1 MAGQIDNKTREIL
14 EQRRATALKKQ
25 VALRRA
31 LAQQKQDV
39 LRRELAAQGQESDV
53 QIGTGVADQA
63 MNLDELIA
71 QKAKERRQS
80 MQPDTGMVEQPA
92 PGGSSTNS
100 EAVSD
105 LRDKGRALMTGVA
118 DGASFGFGDNIA
130 AGIGGMGSALRGQ
143 GFSRG
148 YEDTLGIA
156 REGMARD
163 KQDNPMLY
171 GSGNIAGATG
181 QALLGAPLATG
192 AKMIG
197 TAVRGG
203 AIGAV
208 EGGLHGGGQADG
220 QDVLENAGWGVGIG
234 GLAGAAVPG
243 LVGGAGA
250 LKNAVKDPVT
260 GVIDGMLGRAN
271 KGKANRAIFKT
282 LQSSGKKQ
290 DDIAA
295 MLSRAAQE
303 GQPEYRMMDAL
314 GVAGQRQAS
323 GIARNGG
330 DAATEIAEFLEKRQ
344 LGQGERVGGFI
355 DDAFGTKGTTAA
367 QTRDSLTSARG
378 QAADTAYDAARGNAA
393 PVDVRGAL
401 GVIDKRIG
409 GMEGA
414 GITGDSIDGRL
425 AHYRS
430 RLAGSGKGLGDD
442 VSSAELSDFDRVLG
456 VKQDLYDEIQNLRPG
471 TNIRR
476 ELGKLYGELDGALE
490 GSSNMYRTANDGFRE
505 ASKVIGAV
513 DDGAMMA
520 SRGRA
525 ADNVPAFQSMN
536 PEMQGAARIGYGDDL
551 LKRIEAATTPTSNR
565 AKALQSFKREAEAD
579 AMTIDPRLYRDRLGR
594 EDEMWN
600 TQNRAL
606 GGSRTADNLADQGA
620 MDGLAGGAMGAGR
633 SALNFQFGD
642 ALAKMADTLGPLAKG
657 QNEATRRLIAEALM
671 SSDPAKALA
680 PALRQQRGSE
690 ATRRMIESMMR
701 QPGRESIEG
710 LNPLR

>member
-1 MAGQIDNKTREIL
+1 MTREERARDL
-14 EQRRATALKKQ
+14 RRRQLAARISATAP
-25 VALRRA
+25 
-31 LAQQKQDV
+31 
-39 LRRELAAQGQESDV
+39 
-53 QIGTGVADQA
+53 TGGV
-63 MNLDELIA
+63 
-71 QKAKERRQS
+71 
-80 MQPDTGMVEQPA
+80 
-92 PGGSSTNS
+92 STNS
-100 EAVSD
+100 EAVGE

-130 AGIGGMGSALRGQ
+130 AGIGGMGSAMRGQ

-220 QDVLENAGWGVGIG
+220 QDVLKNSLTGAGIG
-234 GLAGAAVPG
+234 GIVGAAAPVA
-243 LVGGAGA
+243 VGAAGSI
-250 LKNAVKDPVT
+250 KNAIKDPVT
-260 GVIDGMLGRAN
+260 GVIDGMFNIAN
-271 KGKANRAIFKT
+271 KGKANRAISKT

-330 DAATEIAEFLEKRQ
+330 DAATEIAEFLDKRQ

-367 QTRDSLTSARG
+367 QTRDSLTSARRT
-378 QAADTAYDAARGNAA
+378 TADAAYGAA
-393 PVDVRGAL
+393 EAGAKPVDVRDTVSMLDDTIGKMTNSGIEPPAVVAEYQAIRNKIAGA
-401 GVIDKRIG
+401 
-409 GMEGA
+409 MP
-414 GITGDSIDGRL
+414 DG
-425 AHYRS
+425 S
-430 RLAGSGKGLGDD
+430 PTT
-442 VSSAELSDFDRVLG
+442 LSDYNSLVGIWKEVRDKVDKSYVSG
-456 VKQDLYDEIQNLRPG
+456 
-471 TNIRR
+471 
-476 ELGKLYGELDGALE
+476 DGAIGEALKPIRDSLE
-490 GSSNMYRTANDGFRE
+490 AQISAASDGFRGARAGYRE

-513 DDGAMMA
+513 DDGAMMS

-551 LKRIEAATTPTSNR
+551 LNKMERVTAPTSNR
-565 AKALQSFKREAEAD
+565 AKPLQSFKREAESD
-579 AMTIDPRLYRDRLGR
+579 AMALDPRLYRDRLGR

-620 MDGLAGGAMGAGR
+620 VEGLAGGAMGAGR

-680 PALRQQRGSE
+680 PALRQQNTSE
-690 ATRRMIESMMR
+690 ATRRMIEAMFR
-701 QPGRESIEG
+701 QPGREG
-710 LNPLR
+710 VNALVQ